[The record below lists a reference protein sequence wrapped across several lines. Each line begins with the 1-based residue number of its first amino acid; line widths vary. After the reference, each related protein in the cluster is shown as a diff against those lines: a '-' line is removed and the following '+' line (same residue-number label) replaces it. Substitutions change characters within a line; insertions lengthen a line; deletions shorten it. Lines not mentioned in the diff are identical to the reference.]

1 MKNES
6 YLEKEVI
13 QIPKFKINGV
23 YKDEQGNTYRVLWI
37 AGDQM
42 EARFNLVKKKFRI
55 VKFGSVYAAV
65 NSGRVWFK
73 SAKPD
78 PTLLEQDY
86 TCDIVP
92 RGKYNKLKKMTPEE
106 RKAYRRERARNRRK
120 ARREA
125 KAAQSAGIN
134 KTEEV
139 TTGVN

>member
-13 QIPKFKINGV
+13 EIPKFKINGI
-23 YKDEQGNTYRVLWI
+23 YQDDEVNQYHILWI
-37 AGDQM
+37 VGDQM
-42 EARFNLVKKKFRI
+42 EATFNKVKKKFKI
-55 VKFGSVYAAV
+55 VKWGSTYAAV
-65 NSGRVWFK
+65 NSGRIWFR

-78 PTLLEQDY
+78 PTLLEKDW

-92 RGKYNKLKKMTPEE
+92 RGKYNKLTQMTPEE
-106 RKAYRRERARNRRK
+106 KKAYRRERARKRRK

-125 KAAQSAGIN
+125 KAAIN

-139 TTGVN
+139 TTGAN